1 MKNLTNPISRAV
13 VAVQQFLEHIIDA
26 PYDPKKST
34 MLTPPPFIDV
44 EVVTASGERFIA
56 YKKLF
61 GKKWIILD
69 PETEAPYASKLIS
82 KHDKWKILM

>member
-1 MKNLTNPISRAV
+1 MKNTTTLISRTV
-13 VAVQQFLEHIIDA
+13 VAVQHFLEHIIDA

-34 MLTPPPFIDV
+34 ILTPPPFIDV

-56 YKKLF
+56 YRKLF
-61 GKKWIILD
+61 GKMWILLD
-69 PETEAPYASKLIS
+69 PETESPYTSKPIN